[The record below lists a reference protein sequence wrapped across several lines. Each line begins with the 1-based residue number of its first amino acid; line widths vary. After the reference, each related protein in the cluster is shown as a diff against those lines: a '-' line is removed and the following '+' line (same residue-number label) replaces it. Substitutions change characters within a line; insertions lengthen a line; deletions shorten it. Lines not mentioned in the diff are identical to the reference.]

1 MKTSKFDIQRLAS
14 LLIVITL
21 LVYIL
26 IVGKSTIVPLAFATL
41 FSFMLLP
48 ICRFIETKIPYRMT
62 AIGLSFLVTIIPV
75 LLILLVFSW
84 LSMDVYQDLP
94 SIWEK
99 LQDGFGA
106 AFNWL
111 NEQLHFTR
119 LSGEEWMQANSKSLL
134 EGPLSYL
141 GSGVTSSSTFF
152 VNIGLV
158 FIYTFLLL
166 LYRTS
171 FKKFFLMQ
179 VSDDSE
185 SNAQQ
190 LLRSIQQLT
199 QQYLYGLLI
208 VMFILGILN
217 SLGLWLIGISYPAF
231 WGFLAAFLAII
242 PFVGTFLGGLM
253 TVTYAVATTTSIWQP
268 VAVIGLFAF
277 VQFLEGNVIT
287 PKIVGE
293 SVKVNPLA
301 IILSLVIGG
310 SIWGV
315 AGLIL
320 AVPVIATLKKIM
332 EQVDVMKPFS
342 LLLSSE
348 LYQKDEL
355 FEGKFNEERFRL
367 RHLFKKKKP

>member
-1 MKTSKFDIQRLAS
+1 MRTSLFDIQRLAS
-14 LLIVITL
+14 FLIVMTL
-21 LVYIL
+21 SVYIL
-26 IVGKSTIVPLAFATL
+26 VVGKNILVPLAFATL

-48 ICRFIETKIPYRMT
+48 ICRFIERKVSYRLP
-62 AIGLSFLVTIIPV
+62 AIGLSFLVITVPILAIM
-75 LLILLVFSW
+75 LLFSW
-84 LSMDVYQDLP
+84 LFVDVYQDLP
-94 SIWEK
+94 SIWGK
-99 LQDGFGA
+99 LQDGFGT

-111 NEQLHFTR
+111 NSQFRFTR

-141 GSGVTSSSTFF
+141 GSGVTSSSAFF
-152 VNIGLV
+152 VNTGLV

-166 LYRTS
+166 LYRS
-171 FKKFFLMQ
+171 AFKKFFLMQ

-190 LLRSIQQLT
+190 LLRSIQRLI

-208 VMFILGILN
+208 VMFLLGILN
-217 SLGLWLIGISYPAF
+217 SLGLWIIGISYPVF

-242 PFVGTFLGGLM
+242 PFIGTFLGGLM
-253 TVTYAVATTTSIWQP
+253 TVVYALATTATIWQP
-268 VAVIGLFAF
+268 AAVIGLFTV
-277 VQFLEGNVIT
+277 VQFLEGNIIT

-310 SIWGV
+310 SLWGV

-320 AVPVIATLKKIM
+320 AVPIIATLKRIM
-332 EQVDVMKPFS
+332 EQVDFMKPFS
-342 LLLSSE
+342 LLLSSD

-355 FEGKFNEERFRL
+355 FEQRFNEERFRL
-367 RHLFKKKKP
+367 GHLFKKKKA

>member
-1 MKTSKFDIQRLAS
+1 M
-14 LLIVITL
+14 
-21 LVYIL
+21 
-26 IVGKSTIVPLAFATL
+26 P
-41 FSFMLLP
+41 
-48 ICRFIETKIPYRMT
+48 
-62 AIGLSFLVTIIPV
+62 AIGLTFLAIIVPF
-75 LLILLVFSW
+75 LSILLLCSW
-84 LSMDVYQDLP
+84 LFVDVYQDLP
-94 SIWEK
+94 SIWGK
-99 LQDGFGA
+99 LQDGFGT

-111 NEQLHFTR
+111 NRQFHFTR

-134 EGPLSYL
+134 EEPLNYL

-152 VNIGLV
+152 VNTGLV

-166 LYRTS
+166 LYRS
-171 FKKFFLMQ
+171 AFKKFFLMQ

-190 LLRSIQQLT
+190 LLRSIQKLT

-208 VMFILGILN
+208 VMFLLGILN
-217 SLGLWLIGISYPAF
+217 SLGLWAIGITYPAF

-242 PFVGTFLGGLM
+242 PFIGTFLGGLM
-253 TVTYAVATTTSIWQP
+253 TVIYAVATTSTIWQP
-268 VAVIGLFAF
+268 LAVIVLFSI
-277 VQFLEGNVIT
+277 VQFLEGNIIT

-315 AGLIL
+315 AGLVL

-342 LLLSSE
+342 LLLSSD

-355 FEGKFNEERFRL
+355 FEAQFNEERFRL
-367 RHLFKKKKP
+367 RDLFKRKEP